1 MERITQFRA
10 RMLLVIFGLILC
22 LFVYRLYDQQI
33 FETGGV
39 IDNTTTYT
47 TWTRVKAAR
56 GDILDRDGNVM
67 VGNRAS
73 YDLTINHYVLT
84 SADNPNQAIYQLVK
98 LCQEL
103 GVTYND
109 HFPMTQERPFTYT
122 LEQYNSAWQGYFQ
135 TFLYERGELDSDISA
150 PLLIETLRKSYNI
163 PNEWTDE
170 EARLVLGIRYEL
182 TLRTCTNLA
191 NYVFISDADDADLSQ
206 ILELNVPGLKVE
218 ASTVREYYTTH
229 AAHILGYVGA
239 MDAEQ
244 WEYYKTLGN
253 YSMDAEIGQTGFEA
267 AFEEYLHGT
276 DGVRVDKMTI
286 DGTIIESYYDPAP
299 IAGNNVE
306 VTIDMDLQVIAEE
319 QLAVTMEALRNNE
332 EEKTKGRDAEGASVV
347 VMDVKTGQILACA
360 SYPTYNPITFRQDF
374 NELKEDKLKPMYNR
388 ALSAAYPP
396 GSTYKMS
403 MVIAGI
409 DSNTI
414 NSETDIEDKGFYEMT
429 DGTVVSCLSWT
440 SKKITHGHINAREAL
455 CVSCNYFFYDLG
467 TRITLD
473 AMDSTAKGLGLGEPT
488 GIELTENIG
497 HRANKETKLR
507 LYGEDDNGWYLGDQ
521 IRASIGQSDNRF
533 TPLQLC
539 VYTTTLAN
547 KGTRL
552 AATFLNRVVSTD
564 YRSLVAENQP
574 EILSQLNISDDAYL
588 AYTQGMRMVASYND
602 ETLKGTAYDIFRNYP
617 IEVAAKTGTAQTGIN
632 SASDNGAFVCFAPFN
647 DPQIAIAVY
656 GEKAGSGSA
665 MGAVAKKILDT
676 YFEVGESADIEVF
689 ENQMS

>member
-1 MERITQFRA
+1 MERLTQFRA
-10 RMLLVIFGLILC
+10 RMLLLLFGVILC

-84 SADNPNQAIYQLVK
+84 SSDNPNESIYQLVK

-109 HFPMTQERPFTYT
+109 HLPITKERPFAYT
-122 LEQYNSAWQGYFQ
+122 LENYNSAWQGYFQ
-135 TFLYERGELDSDISA
+135 TFLYQRGKLDSDISA
-150 PLLIETLRKSYNI
+150 PLLIQTLRKSYNI
-163 PNEWTDE
+163 PEEWSDE
-170 EARLVLGIRYEL
+170 DARLVLGVRYEL
-182 TLRTCTNLA
+182 TLRNCTNLPL
-191 NYVFISDADDADLSQ
+191 YVFISDANDADLSQ
-206 ILELNVPGLKVE
+206 ILELNIPGAKVE
-218 ASTVREYYTTH
+218 SSTVREYYTTH

-239 MDAEQ
+239 MDAKQ
-244 WEYYKTLGN
+244 WEHYKTLGN
-253 YSMDAEIGQTGFEA
+253 YSMDAEIGQSGFEA
-267 AFEEYLHGT
+267 AFEQYLHGT
-276 DGVRVDKMTI
+276 DGVRVDKMTT

-306 VTIDMDLQVIAEE
+306 VTIDMDLQILAEE
-319 QLAVTMEALRNNE
+319 QLAVTMEGLRNNPDP
-332 EEKTKGRDAEGASVV
+332 KAKGLDAEGASAV

-360 SYPTYNPITFRQDF
+360 SYPTYNPITFREEFDV
-374 NELKEDKLKPMYNR
+374 LKEDKLKPIYNR
-388 ALSAAYPP
+388 ALLAAYPP

-409 DSNTI
+409 NSNAI
-414 NSETDIEDKGFYEMT
+414 NSETDIEDKGVYPMT
-429 DGTVVSCLSWT
+429 DGTDVTCLAWT
-440 SKKITHGHINAREAL
+440 SKKMTHGHINAREAL
-455 CVSCNYFFYDLG
+455 CVSCNYFFYELG

-497 HRANKETKLR
+497 YRANKETKQR

-539 VYTTTLAN
+539 VYASTLAN
-547 KGTRL
+547 RGTRL

-564 YRSLVAENQP
+564 YRSLVVENLP
-574 EILSQLNISDDAYL
+574 EVLSQLDISDDAYL
-588 AYTQGMRMVASYND
+588 AYTQGMRMVASYSDDFLN
-602 ETLKGTAYDIFRNYP
+602 GTAFNIFRNYP
-617 IEVAAKTGTAQTGIN
+617 IEVSAKTGTAQTGIR
-632 SASDNGAFVCFAPFN
+632 SASDNGAFVCFAPSS

-656 GEKAGSGSA
+656 GEKSGSGA
-665 MGAVAKKILDT
+665 TMGQVAKKILDL
-676 YFEVGESADIEVF
+676 YFEIGESAAVDIF